1 MMHNPIYKRFTDSA
15 GQLAPPQNIPS
26 ERLSSMSLMLAA
38 PTLSELSI
46 SALAKHC
53 TREISNYRNGEP
65 SNELYGL
72 ELFRRAII
80 QSDQDAWLCL
90 QQCFSELVLSWLRRH
105 PRKEEAYRFDS
116 EENYVASAFERFWLA
131 TACNRQVEF
140 STLAAALKYLR
151 ASLNGAILDTLRAC
165 SRPKEAPLPEAGSPE
180 EPGVEDSVDSG
191 ELWEL
196 LREMF
201 PGEREQRVI
210 YLLFHCGLK
219 PREIVHYFPGEFSD
233 VREVYLI
240 RRSIHDRLLRAAD
253 YIRWRL

>member
-1 MMHNPIYKRFTDSA
+1 MMHDLIYTQCADPVE
-15 GQLAPPQNIPS
+15 QLTPLPSRPS
-26 ERLSSMSLMLAA
+26 ERKPSVSLKSAEPPLSA
-38 PTLSELSI
+38 LSI

-53 TREISNYRNGEP
+53 AREIGNYRNGEP

-72 ELFRRAII
+72 EIFRRAIL
-80 QSDQDAWLCL
+80 QSDQDAWQCL

-116 EENYVASAFERFWLA
+116 EENYVARTFERFWLA
-131 TACNRQVEF
+131 TAHNRKVEF
-140 STLAAALKYLR
+140 TTLAAALKYLR

-180 EPGVEDSVDSG
+180 EPGVEDFVDSG

-201 PGEREQRVI
+201 PGEREQRLI

-219 PREIVHYFPGEFSD
+219 PREIVHYYPGEFRD
-233 VREVYLI
+233 VREVYLV
-240 RRSIHDRLLRAAD
+240 RRNIHDRLLRAAD

>member
-1 MMHNPIYKRFTDSA
+1 MHDRNYIHYADSA
-15 GQLAPPQNIPS
+15 EQLAPPQSRPS
-26 ERLSSMSLMLAA
+26 ERFSPMSLMSTEPA
-38 PTLSELSI
+38 LSELST

-53 TREISNYRNGEP
+53 TRELSTYRNGEP

-72 ELFRRAII
+72 ELFRRAIV
-80 QSDQDAWLCL
+80 QSDQDAWQCL
-90 QQCFSELVLSWLRRH
+90 QQCFSELVLNWLRRH
-105 PRKEEAYRFDS
+105 PHKEEARRFDS
-116 EENYVASAFERFWLA
+116 EENYVARAFERFWLA
-131 TACNRQVEF
+131 TAYKRQVEF
-140 STLAAALKYLR
+140 STLAAALQYLR

-165 SRPKEAPLPEAGSPE
+165 SRPQETPLPEEGSPE
-180 EPGVEDSVDSG
+180 EPGVEDSIDSG

-201 PGEREQRVI
+201 PCERDQRLV

-219 PREIVHYFPGEFSD
+219 PREIIRYCPGEFSD

-240 RRSIHDRLLRAAD
+240 RRNIHDRLKRAAD